1 MKRALRI
8 ILRVLQAAALLL
20 AAAISAVSLADLLFD
35 AGLSEKLAEWS
46 GFLSNENQWWTLSFA
61 ALVAALLIDMFISNS
76 LGAPARKKQNDDLYK
91 EIVEQASK
99 NSSSNGKE
107 VIIHIYSKDDNNE
120 PAEESEAAAGNDNAV
135 ERDNNISVEYENVV
149 ENDKINT
156 QDSQLIVEEDGCTA
170 SGSADDS
177 ADSDEISDCTEESG
191 A

>member
-1 MKRALRI
+1 MP
-8 ILRVLQAAALLL
+8 QTPNEEE
-20 AAAISAVSLADLLFD
+20 
-35 AGLSEKLAEWS
+35 SEIK
-46 GFLSNENQWWTLSFA
+46 
-61 ALVAALLIDMFISNS
+61 
-76 LGAPARKKQNDDLYK
+76 
-91 EIVEQASK
+91 
-99 NSSSNGKE
+99 
-107 VIIHIYSKDDNNE
+107 
-120 PAEESEAAAGNDNAV
+120 AEESEAAAGNDNAV